1 MAHWARCAADPCL
14 QEPHQRRRLAIA
26 PHHVE
31 PLYAP
36 AKFAE
41 PPARDIG
48 RLRRELDV
56 AETDAR
62 SRLAA
67 LEASNAVLEAI
78 QTQIEALRTEI
89 ASLEAKRA
97 ALGPSRPTIPEAAET
112 DQLSA
117 AWTNVAKRSQLLQ
130 ADLARAKAPVP
141 QQLAARTRNFR
152 NHQHPATRLPV
163 PVELIHNQ
171 IAPVT
176 RDFFNFST
184 FKRANYSATRS
195 RRGETIDEASK
206 PASLFGKFLTK
217 LHPNR
222 EYILLLVNPDS
233 FDAFYAIRELAMKA
247 GVEISWQPS
256 DTSDGKIAIVH
267 VVLPSKGHP
276 GTIPLPYLVQ

>member
-1 MAHWARCAADPCL
+1 MSAVVD
-14 QEPHQRRRLAIA
+14 QRREE
-26 PHHVE
+26 VE
-31 PLYAP
+31 
-36 AKFAE
+36 
-41 PPARDIG
+41 
-48 RLRRELDV
+48 
-56 AETDAR
+56 
-62 SRLAA
+62 
-67 LEASNAVLEAI
+67 
-78 QTQIEALRTEI
+78 
-89 ASLEAKRA
+89 
-97 ALGPSRPTIPEAAET
+97 
-112 DQLSA
+112 
-117 AWTNVAKRSQLLQ
+117 LLQ

-141 QQLAARTRNFR
+141 QQLGENSQLSQSSAPSNKV
-152 NHQHPATRLPV
+152 PV

-176 RDFFNFST
+176 RDFFKFST
-184 FKRANYSATRS
+184 FKRAKYSATRS
-195 RRGETIDEASK
+195 RRGETIDEASN

-267 VVLPSKGHP
+267 VVLPSRGHP